1 MRRPTRERY
10 ELAAAAHKQVYVM
23 WRVVRQCGSVHL
35 HRRAEDRLV
44 AFFGETREAAERE
57 TVPKWKLKEMNCG
70 VVHTMSIQ

>member
-35 HRRAEDRLV
+35 HRCAEDRLV